1 MRTLLV
7 AAAAVLLGAC
17 GSAPAAGGSATGARS
32 SRAAV
37 EAFLDAARAGDV
49 QALTAVWGT
58 ENGAARDRLSPD
70 ELEMR
75 AVTMICHFRADS
87 YEIVNER
94 AGDGGQRVAS
104 VELRKGTLRRTT
116 TFWTV
121 QGPADRWYVSDAD
134 LRSVQDFAKQGEG
147 CPRR

>member
-7 AAAAVLLGAC
+7 AVALLLIGAC
-17 GSAPAAGGSATGARS
+17 RSAPVAEGGATGARS

-37 EAFLDAARAGDV
+37 EAFLAAARAGDV
-49 QALTAVWGT
+49 QALTAVWGS
-58 ENGAARDRLSPD
+58 ESGAARDRLTPD

-87 YEIVNER
+87 HEIVSER
-94 AGDGGQRVAS
+94 AGDGGQRVS
-104 VELRKGTLRRTT
+104 RVELRKGTLTRTT

-121 QGPADRWYVSDAD
+121 EGPQDRWYVSDAD